1 MPTSHDPPPNL
12 TSRNSLSLIR
22 IKRSV
27 AQKRTKKQ
35 SKVLLQVPTAA
46 SPTTT
51 KKMASGGVVKHI
63 LLARFKEDVT
73 QERLD
78 ELIRG
83 YAALVAAVPSMKA
96 FHW

>member
-1 MPTSHDPPPNL
+1 
-12 TSRNSLSLIR
+12 
-22 IKRSV
+22 
-27 AQKRTKKQ
+27 
-35 SKVLLQVPTAA
+35 
-46 SPTTT
+46 
-51 KKMASGGVVKHI
+51 MASGGVVKHI